1 MKENKFQVLVPV
13 AREQHELPEN
23 LKIRETEEQRAKFNQ
38 FRKSRYRSN
47 QC

>member
-1 MKENKFQVLVPV
+1 MKENKFQVLVTV

>member
-1 MKENKFQVLVPV
+1 MNENKFQVFVPV
-13 AREQHELPEN
+13 AGEQHELPEN
-23 LKIRETEEQRAKFNQ
+23 LKISETEEQRAKFNQ